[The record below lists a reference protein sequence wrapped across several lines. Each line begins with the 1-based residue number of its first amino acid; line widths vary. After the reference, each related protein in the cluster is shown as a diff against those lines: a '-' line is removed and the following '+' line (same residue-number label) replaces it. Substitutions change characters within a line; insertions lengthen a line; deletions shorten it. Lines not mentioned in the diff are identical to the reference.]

1 MNSRMKKK
9 IDRRS
14 FFSTIGKGVIITAV
28 ASALPTKF
36 ISSIDRIS
44 KKEKINIVIHPS
56 AVKRTKKV

>member
-1 MNSRMKKK
+1 MKKK

>member
-1 MNSRMKKK
+1 MTKK

-14 FFSTIGKGVIITAV
+14 FFSTFGKGAIITAV
-28 ASALPTKF
+28 VSALPTKF
-36 ISSIDRIS
+36 ISSIDRVS